1 MRCAGG
7 ARQKQSAAA
16 PHPSPRRTPPSPHPA
31 PPLARQVALGI
42 VAPPWFSGPLE
53 AAVGARACESMLQL
67 ATLLPPARALALGAV
82 DELAPRG
89 AVLRAAAEAAARY
102 GAMPAAARDASK
114 QLMRG
119 ALVARTIGTPAL
131 RAEDLARTWA
141 YFRSPEVQAG
151 LRVYLE
157 RLSARKR

>member
-1 MRCAGG
+1 M
-7 ARQKQSAAA
+7 A
-16 PHPSPRRTPPSPHPA
+16 PA
-31 PPLARQVALGI
+31 
-42 VAPPWFSGPLE
+42 WFSGPLE
-53 AAVGARACESMLQL
+53 RAVGARQCEAMLQL
-67 ATLLPPARALALGAV
+67 ATLLPPQAALARGAV

-102 GAMPAAARDASK
+102 GAMPAAARNASK

-119 ALVARTIGTPAL
+119 ALVAGTLGSPRL
-131 RAEDLARTWA
+131 RQEDLARTWA
-141 YFRSPEVQAG
+141 YFSSRDVQEG

>member
-1 MRCAGG
+1 
-7 ARQKQSAAA
+7 
-16 PHPSPRRTPPSPHPA
+16 
-31 PPLARQVALGI
+31 VALGI